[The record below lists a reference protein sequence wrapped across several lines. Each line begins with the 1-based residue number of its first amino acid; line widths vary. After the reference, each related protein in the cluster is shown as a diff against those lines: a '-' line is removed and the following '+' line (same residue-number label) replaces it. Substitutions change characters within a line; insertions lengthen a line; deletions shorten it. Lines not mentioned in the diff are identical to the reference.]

1 MDNFNNI
8 CLENFKNKEFQKQLK
23 LLLTPLIELINSN
36 ISIYLYIFVF
46 FILINFLLNLGIL
59 IILMR
64 YIKLYKKI

>member
-36 ISIYLYIFVF
+36 ISIY
-46 FILINFLLNLGIL
+46 
-59 IILMR
+59 
-64 YIKLYKKI
+64 